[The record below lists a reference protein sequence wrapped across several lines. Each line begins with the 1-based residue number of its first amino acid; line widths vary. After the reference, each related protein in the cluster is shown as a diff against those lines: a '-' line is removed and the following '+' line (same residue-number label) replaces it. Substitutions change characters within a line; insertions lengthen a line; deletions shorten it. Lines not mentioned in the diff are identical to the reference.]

1 MEDMWKETN
10 CKLTSATTSA
20 VSWNVQEIPKKY
32 LYKVGGASQCS
43 LLHSP
48 VTFSLLGINTFL
60 STLFLNT
67 LSLRSTLDVTDQV
80 SYPYKKRDK
89 TVVLCVLI
97 FTILDGFWTD
107 W

>member
-20 VSWNVQEIPKKY
+20 VSWKVQEIPKKY
-32 LYKVGGASQCS
+32 LYKAWGASRHS
-43 LLHSP
+43 LLQFP

-60 STLFLNT
+60 STLFSNT
-67 LSLRSTLDVTDQV
+67 LSLRSSLDVMDQV
-80 SYPYKKRDK
+80 SYPYK
-89 TVVLCVLI
+89 
-97 FTILDGFWTD
+97 TILDGLWTD